1 MGATFCTGAFFL
13 LINFRKFGG
22 MICIL
27 AISFMLATQD
37 NPLLLEHI
45 KPKPKVMK
53 IQLGDLARHIS
64 LIGALIYM
72 MVTEPVSDIDP
83 EKEAKEERK
92 KNKAERVIVQTSGPK
107 A

>member
-1 MGATFCTGAFFL
+1 MGVAFCIGGFFL
-13 LINFRKFGG
+13 LLNFRKFGG
-22 MICIL
+22 IICIL
-27 AISFMLATQD
+27 AIGFMLATQD

-64 LIGALIYM
+64 VIGALIYM

-83 EKEAKEERK
+83 EKAAKEERK
-92 KNKAERVIVQTSGPK
+92 AAKAERR